1 MASGNSQTWNQTY
14 TQATAATLTTL
25 DNPLAPQGN
34 SNLGSILKEE
44 LVFYRR
50 VRLQKERT

>member
-1 MASGNSQTWNQTY
+1 MASGNSQAWNQTY
-14 TQATAATLTTL
+14 TQATAATLTTM